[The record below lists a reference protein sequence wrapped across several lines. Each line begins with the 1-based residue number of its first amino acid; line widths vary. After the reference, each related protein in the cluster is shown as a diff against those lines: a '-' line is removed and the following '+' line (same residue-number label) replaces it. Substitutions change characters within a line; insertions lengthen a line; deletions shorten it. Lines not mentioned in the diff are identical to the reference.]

1 MAKIAAENMAK
12 VMTGDTE
19 LATSRRKFMLG
30 TIAAAGSTLLP
41 GCGGDGNDDPGA
53 NVEFKHGVAS
63 GDPLTDRVI
72 IWTRITPNS
81 PGTVRAIWEVATDNQ
96 FANIVRT
103 GEFSTSD
110 AQDYTIKV
118 DVTGLNAGTVY
129 FYRFNVGSK
138 RSVSGRTKTLPTG
151 SVSRVKLAVV
161 SCSNYPAGFFNVY
174 ADIAKLSDVDAVL
187 HLGDY
192 IYEYSS
198 VGYAS
203 SNSAALN
210 RISDPA
216 NEILSLADYR
226 KRYAQ
231 YRSDIDLQA
240 LHAAMPMIAIWD
252 DHEIAN
258 DTYRTGAENHEPA
271 TEGSFDARRNAAIQA
286 YYEWLP
292 IRQQN
297 PNAIDQ
303 IYRTFSFGNLVALH
317 MLDTR
322 QVAREKQLTYA
333 SYFSASGFNGA
344 QFTSDVGNANRQL
357 MGTTQTAWLQAQMT
371 ASSATWQVLGQ
382 QVLMARMN
390 LPAPLVTGQVTL
402 AAYRDIA
409 TRAQT
414 APATLT
420 AAERAIIAQP
430 AIPYNLDAWDGYAA
444 ARETVLGIGKTLNKN
459 LISLAGDTHNAW
471 ASDLLDPSGAAIG
484 VEFGTSSV
492 TSPGFEAFFPNE
504 DPAALAKTLTQLIPT
519 LRYTDT
525 SLRGYLLL
533 TATATEARGDWVF
546 VDTIASRTYTAKT
559 GRSLRVLPG
568 AANRKLIEV

>member
-1 MAKIAAENMAK
+1 MARKVTQEGAK
-12 VMTGDTE
+12 KP
-19 LATSRRKFMLG
+19 TSRRQFMLG
-30 TIAAAGSTLLP
+30 TIAAAGSALLP
-41 GCGGDGNDDPGA
+41 ACGDSNGDPGA

-63 GDPLTDRVI
+63 GDPLADRVI

-81 PGTVRAIWEVATDNQ
+81 PGAVRAIWEVASDNQ
-96 FANIVRT
+96 FAIIVRT
-103 GEFSTSD
+103 GDVSTSD
-110 AQDYTIKV
+110 TQDYTVKV
-118 DVTGLNAGTVY
+118 DVTGLSAGTVY

-138 RSVSGRTKTLPTG
+138 RSAIGRTKTLPTDA
-151 SVSRVKLAVV
+151 VARVKLAVV

-174 ADIAKLSDVDAVL
+174 ADIAKQNDVDAVL

-198 VGYAS
+198 AGYAS
-203 SNSAALN
+203 GNSAALN

-258 DTYRTGAENHEPA
+258 DTYRTGAENHDPA

-292 IRQQN
+292 IRLQN
-297 PNAIDQ
+297 PNAVDQ
-303 IYRTFSFGNLVALH
+303 IYRTFSFGNVVALH

-322 QVAREKQLTYA
+322 QAAREKQLSYA
-333 SYFSASGFNGA
+333 SYFSASGFNSA
-344 QFTSDVGNANRQL
+344 QFTSDVGNPARQL
-357 MGTTQTAWLQAQMT
+357 MGTTQTTWLQAQMS
-371 ASSATWQVLGQ
+371 ASPATWQVLGQ

-420 AAERAIIAQP
+420 AAERAILAQP

-471 ASDLLDPSGAAIG
+471 ASDLLDLSGTAIG

-492 TSPGFEAFFPNE
+492 TSPGFESFFPNE

-533 TATATEARGDWVF
+533 TATPTEARGDWVF

-559 GRSLRVLPG
+559 GRSLRMLPG

>member
-1 MAKIAAENMAK
+1 MARKVTQEGAK
-12 VMTGDTE
+12 NS
-19 LATSRRKFMLG
+19 TSRRQFMLG
-30 TIAAAGSTLLP
+30 TIAAASSTLLP
-41 GCGGDGNDDPGA
+41 ACSDSNDDPGV

-63 GDPLTDRVI
+63 GDPLADRVI

-81 PGTVRAIWEVATDNQ
+81 PSAVRAAWEVASDNQ
-96 FANIVRT
+96 FASVVRT
-103 GEFSTSD
+103 GEVSTSD
-110 AQDYTIKV
+110 AQDYTVKV
-118 DVTGLNAGTVY
+118 DVTGLSAGTVY

-138 RSVSGRTKTLPTG
+138 RSAIGRTRTLPTG
-151 SVSRVKLAVV
+151 TVARVKLVVV

-174 ADIAKLSDVDAVL
+174 ADIAKQTDVDAVL

-198 VGYAS
+198 TGYAS
-203 SNSAALN
+203 GNSAALN

-252 DHEIAN
+252 DHEITN
-258 DTYRTGAENHEPA
+258 DTYRTGAENHDPA
-271 TEGSFDARRNAAIQA
+271 TEGSFEARRNAAIQA

-292 IRQQN
+292 IRLQN
-297 PNAIDQ
+297 PNAVDQ

-322 QVAREKQLTYA
+322 QVAREKQLSYG
-333 SYFSASGFNGA
+333 SYFSASGFNDA
-344 QFTSDVGNANRQL
+344 QFTSEVGNPNRQL
-357 MGTTQTAWLQAQMT
+357 MGATQTTWLQAQMS

-414 APATLT
+414 APAALT
-420 AAERAIIAQP
+420 TAERAILAQT

-471 ASDLLDPSGAAIG
+471 ASDLLDLSGTAIG

-492 TSPGFEAFFPNE
+492 TSPGFETFFPNE
-504 DPAALAKTLTQLIPT
+504 DPAALAKTLTQLITT

-533 TATATEARGDWVF
+533 TATPTEARGDWVF

-559 GRSLRVLPG
+559 GRSLRMLPG